1 MLKGLRDMNT
11 GKNYN
16 ELVYGS
22 GMSKLKAKVSTLKS
36 WLDHPKLKE
45 SQKKA
50 NRNKLVHYI
59 DFLSSVALYGATLE
73 DYVLYEFYNKSNKER
88 KTYVTGKKLH
98 NFFDKVNNKD
108 KTDIFIDKNKFAQF
122 FSDYLGRK
130 TFALDLDGKNIDD
143 AKKWLSSMDVVFA
156 KPSKGAEGKGVT
168 RLSVSDA
175 EETINYCL
183 ENKLGT
189 LEEAIVQHPD
199 MNILYP
205 DAINTVRL
213 ITFIKNNEVKLL
225 GATLR
230 IGNGGYVDNAGS
242 GGIFAS
248 IDIDEGKLD
257 SVAFDK
263 TGKKFEKHPITKQTI
278 KGFQIPLWSQ
288 VINLCKKAA
297 LKVPDVRTVGWDVA
311 LTEKG
316 PILIEGND
324 RWSRAVWQLPKQK
337 GLYHL
342 IKE

>member
-1 MLKGLRDMNT
+1 VNT
-11 GKNYN
+11 GKNYRKI
-16 ELVYGS
+16 VHGS
-22 GMSKLKAKVSTLKS
+22 GISKLMAKVSTLKS
-36 WLDHPKLKE
+36 WLYHPKLKE

-59 DFLSSVALYGATLE
+59 DFLSSVAFHGATLE
-73 DYVLYEFYNKSNKER
+73 DFVLYEFYNKDNKER

-98 NFFDKVNNKD
+98 DFFDRVNNKKKTDLFFDKNN
-108 KTDIFIDKNKFAQF
+108 FAKNFK
-122 FSDYLGRK
+122 DYLGRD
-130 TFALDLDGKNIDD
+130 TFELDLDGGNIND
-143 AKKWLSSMDVVFA
+143 AKEWLKGFDVVFA
-156 KPSKGAEGKGVT
+156 KPSRGAEGKGVT
-168 RLSVSDA
+168 RLTVDDVG
-175 EETINYCL
+175 EVIKYCI
-183 ENKLGT
+183 ENKLNT
-189 LEEAIVQHPD
+189 LEEPITQHQG
-199 MNILYP
+199 MNKLYP

-213 ITFIKNNEVKLL
+213 ITFIKNNEVKIL
-225 GATLR
+225 GASLR

-248 IDIDEGKLD
+248 IDIDTGKLD

-263 TGKKFEKHPITKQTI
+263 TGKKIEKHPITNQVI
-278 KGFQIPLWSQ
+278 KGFQIPTWSQ
-288 VINLCKKAA
+288 VIDLCKKAA

>member
-1 MLKGLRDMNT
+1 MNT
-11 GKNYN
+11 GKNYRKI
-16 ELVYGS
+16 VHGS
-22 GMSKLKAKVSTLKS
+22 GFSKFSAKVSTLKS
-36 WLDHPKLKE
+36 WLNHPKLKE

-59 DFLSSVALYGATLE
+59 DFLSSVALHGATLE
-73 DYVLYEFYNKSNKER
+73 DFILYEFYNKGNKER

-98 NFFDKVNNKD
+98 DFFDRVNNKD
-108 KTDIFIDKNKFAQF
+108 KTDLFFDKNNFAKN
-122 FSDYLGRK
+122 FSEYLGRK
-130 TFALDLDGKNIDD
+130 TFELDLGGNNIDD
-143 AKKWLSSMDVVFA
+143 AKKWLSSMDIVFA

-168 RLSVSDA
+168 RLVVSDV
-175 EETINYCL
+175 EETIQYCIDNQL
-183 ENKLGT
+183 DT
-189 LEEAIVQHPD
+189 IEEPIIQHSD
-199 MNILYP
+199 MNKLYP

-213 ITFIKNNEVKLL
+213 ITFIKDNEVKIL

-248 IDIDEGKLD
+248 IDINTGELD

-263 TGKKFEKHPITKQTI
+263 VGNKLNKHPITGTKI
-278 KGFQIPLWSQ
+278 EGFQIPLWSE
-288 VINLCKKAA
+288 VIDICKEAA
-297 LKVPDVRTVGWDVA
+297 LKIPDVRTVGWDVA
-311 LTEKG
+311 LTEEG
-316 PILIEGND
+316 PVLIEGND

>member
-1 MLKGLRDMNT
+1 MNT

-16 ELVYGS
+16 KIVHGS
-22 GMSKLKAKVSTLKS
+22 GISKVTAQISTLNLWLSHPEFKKSHQLANRSKLTQYV
-36 WLDHPKLKE
+36 
-45 SQKKA
+45 
-50 NRNKLVHYI
+50 
-59 DFLSSVALYGATLE
+59 DFLSSIILHGATLE
-73 DYVLYEFYNKSNKER
+73 DYLLYEFYNKSHKER
-88 KTYVTGKKLH
+88 KSYVTGKKLH
-98 NFFDKVNNKD
+98 DFFDKVNNKN

-122 FSDYLGRK
+122 FSQYLGRK
-130 TFALDLDGKNIDD
+130 TFALDLDGKNIDE

-168 RLSVSDA
+168 RLLVNDV
-175 EETINYCL
+175 EDTIQYCL
-183 ENKLGT
+183 ENNLGT
-189 LEEAIVQHPD
+189 IEEPIVQHPD

-213 ITFIKNNEVKLL
+213 ITFIKNNEVNLL

-278 KGFQIPLWSQ
+278 KGFQIPLWSD
-288 VINLCKKAA
+288 VIGLCKKAA
-297 LKVPDVRTVGWDVA
+297 LEIPDVRTVGWDVA
-311 LTEKG
+311 LTAKG

>member
-1 MLKGLRDMNT
+1 MMNT

-16 ELVYGS
+16 EIVHGS
-22 GMSKLKAKVSTLKS
+22 GIRKFKAKVSTLNS
-36 WLDHPKLKE
+36 WLKHPKLKE

-50 NRNKLVHYI
+50 NRNKLVHYT
-59 DFLSSVALYGATLE
+59 DFLSSVMIHGATLE
-73 DYVLYEFYNKSNKER
+73 DYVLYEFCNKSNKER

-98 NFFDKVNNKD
+98 DFFDCVNNKD
-108 KTDIFIDKNKFAQF
+108 KTDIFSNKNNFAKY
-122 FSDYLGRK
+122 FSEYLGRK
-130 TFALDLDGKNIDD
+130 TFELDLEGKNMDD
-143 AKKWLSSMDVVFA
+143 ARKWLGSMDVVFA

-168 RLSVSDA
+168 RLVVSDV
-175 EETINYCL
+175 EDTIKYCL
-183 ENKLGT
+183 DNKLDT
-189 LEEAIVQHPD
+189 IEEPIIQHPD

-213 ITFIKNNEVKLL
+213 ITFIKNNEVKIL

-248 IDIDEGKLD
+248 IDINSGKLD

-263 TGKKFEKHPITKQTI
+263 TGKKVEKHPITNLVI
-278 KGFQIPLWSQ
+278 KGFQIPLWTQ
-288 VINLCKKAA
+288 VIEICKKAA
-297 LKVPDVRTVGWDVA
+297 LKVQDVRTVGWDVA
-311 LTEKG
+311 LTEKS

>member
-1 MLKGLRDMNT
+1 MNT
-11 GKNYN
+11 GKYYN
-16 ELVYGS
+16 KIVYGS
-22 GMSKLKAKVSTLKS
+22 GIQKINSQFKVLKQWLSHPELKKSHQLAKRSKLT
-36 WLDHPKLKE
+36 
-45 SQKKA
+45 Q
-50 NRNKLVHYI
+50 YI
-59 DFLSSVALYGATLE
+59 DFLLSIILHGATLE
-73 DYVLYEFYNKSNKER
+73 DYLLYEFYNKSNKER
-88 KTYVTGKKLH
+88 KTYVTGRKLH

-168 RLSVSDA
+168 RLFVNDVES
-175 EETINYCL
+175 TIQYCL
-183 ENKLGT
+183 DNKLGT
-189 LEEAIVQHPD
+189 IEEPIVQHPD
-199 MNILYP
+199 MNKLYP

-213 ITFIKNNEVKLL
+213 ITFIKNNEVKIL

-248 IDIDEGKLD
+248 IDIDTGKLD

-278 KGFQIPLWSQ
+278 KGFQIPLWSD
-288 VINLCKKAA
+288 VIGLCKKAA
-297 LKVPDVRTVGWDVA
+297 LEIPDVRTVGWDVA
-311 LTEKG
+311 LTVKG

-342 IKE
+342 IQ

>member
-1 MLKGLRDMNT
+1 MNT

-16 ELVYGS
+16 EIVHGS
-22 GMSKLKAKVSTLKS
+22 GISKFKAKVSTLKS

-59 DFLSSVALYGATLE
+59 DFLSSVMIHGATLE

-98 NFFDKVNNKD
+98 DFFDRVNNKD
-108 KTDIFIDKNKFAQF
+108 KTDLFFDKNNFAKN
-122 FSDYLGRK
+122 FSEYLGRE
-130 TFALDLDGKNIDD
+130 TFELDLDGKNIDD
-143 AKKWLSSMDVVFA
+143 ARKWLNSMDVVFA

-168 RLSVSDA
+168 RLIVSDV
-175 EETINYCL
+175 EDTIRYCID
-183 ENKLGT
+183 NKLDT
-189 LEEAIVQHPD
+189 IEEPIVQHPD
-199 MNILYP
+199 MNKLYP
-205 DAINTVRL
+205 DSINTVRL
-213 ITFIKNNEVKLL
+213 ITFIKDDEVNIL

-248 IDIDEGKLD
+248 IDTNTGKLD

-263 TGKKFEKHPITKQTI
+263 TGNKIEKHPITNQTI
-278 KGFQIPLWSQ
+278 RDFQIPFWSQ